1 MGEAEAEAAAR
12 VVRSGQVAQG
22 REVEAFER
30 EVADF
35 TGRRYGVA
43 VSSGTAALH
52 LGLLALGIGEGQR
65 VAVPSYV
72 CTALL
77 HATWAVGAVPVPCD
91 IDAQTRNMAPA
102 ALAQLE
108 SVDVAIVP
116 HMFGLPADMDAFDKL
131 GIPYIEDCAMSIGA
145 TRAGRPLGSN
155 GALSIC
161 SFYATKM
168 LGVGEGGMVLTDE
181 RHLADA
187 VRQRR
192 EYDGVPA
199 RRVHFNGQDE

>member
-91 IDAQTRNMAPA
+91 IDAQTRNMGPG
-102 ALAQLE
+102 
-108 SVDVAIVP
+108 S
-116 HMFGLPADMDAFDKL
+116 
-131 GIPYIEDCAMSIGA
+131 S
-145 TRAGRPLGSN
+145 RA
-155 GALSIC
+155 
-161 SFYATKM
+161 
-168 LGVGEGGMVLTDE
+168 VGECRCGNRAAYVWFACRYGCL
-181 RHLADA
+181 
-187 VRQRR
+187 
-192 EYDGVPA
+192 
-199 RRVHFNGQDE
+199 